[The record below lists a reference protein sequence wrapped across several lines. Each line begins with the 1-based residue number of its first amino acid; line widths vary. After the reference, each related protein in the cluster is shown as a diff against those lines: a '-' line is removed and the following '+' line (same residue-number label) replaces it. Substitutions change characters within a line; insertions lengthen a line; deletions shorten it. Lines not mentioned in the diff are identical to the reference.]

1 MTNISY
7 DDLEVGNW
15 WIATNLLQKIVLWTI
30 DQNDYQSIVKNLL
43 TYCEQDTWAMVRI
56 WQVVKEKIL

>member
-1 MTNISY
+1 MTDISY

-15 WIATNLLQKIVLWTI
+15 WVATNLLQKIVLWTI
-30 DQNDYQSIVKNLL
+30 NQNDYQSVVKNLL